1 MDLWLILTSQII
13 TMSRQKNKLPVFRL
27 KGKTTVDFLFENG
40 TQTYTKSLNLKTVVE
55 EQINKLNVGV
65 SVPKRSFKKA
75 VDRNKIKRQLREA
88 VRTLP
93 ENLLFSGYAMVI
105 YKGKTLPSSDDLNAN
120 VLSLFESFKNKTN

>member
-1 MDLWLILTSQII
+1 
-13 TMSRQKNKLPVFRL
+13 MSRQKNKLPVFRL